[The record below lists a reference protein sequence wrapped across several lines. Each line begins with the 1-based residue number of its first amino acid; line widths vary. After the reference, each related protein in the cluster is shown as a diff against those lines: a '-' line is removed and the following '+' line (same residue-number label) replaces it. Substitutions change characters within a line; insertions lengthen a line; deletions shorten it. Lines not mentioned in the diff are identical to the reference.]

1 MPTYYHSTVD
11 PAPHFAPL
19 AQRTDADIV
28 IVGGGFAGLATAF
41 SLVDRGVRDCVL
53 LEAETIGHGAS
64 GRNGGF
70 VFGGFSLD
78 TMELVKQLGRDEARR
93 LYQMTQDA
101 VSRIRTRIDE
111 HRIDCDAVYSGAL
124 LANWFADDGPLLETQ
139 RFMRETFDIDWLWVS
154 RDELRSLLRSE
165 RYHAGLFESNAFHF
179 NPLKYALG
187 EARVLQSS
195 GVRMHEQTRVRAI
208 VADGS
213 GWRVDAGAAS
223 VQCRHVVVSCGGYLG
238 KLVEPLARAVMPIAT
253 YVIATEPLEERLRG
267 AMRTD
272 AAVYD
277 TRFAFDYYRPLPD
290 TRLLWGSRISIRDR
304 APSDVSRLLL
314 RDLLRVYPQLQG
326 VEVTHAWSGLMGYAR
341 HKMPQIGRLPN
352 GLWYAM
358 GFGGHGVA
366 STTLAGEVLAQA
378 LTGEAT
384 IPRGLAAY
392 GLAPTFGALGKW
404 AAQATYWWMQGRD
417 ALRERRQL
425 SGRR

>member
-11 PAPHFAPL
+11 PALRFEPL
-19 AQRTDADIV
+19 AHRADADIV
-28 IVGGGFAGLATAF
+28 IIGGGFAGLATAF
-41 SLVDRGVRDCVL
+41 SLIDRGVRDCVL

-78 TMELVKQLGRDEARR
+78 TAGLVKQLGRDEARR
-93 LYQMTQDA
+93 LHQLTRDA
-101 VSRIRTRIDE
+101 VNSIRRRIDE

-124 LANWFADDGPLLETQ
+124 LANWFADDKPLLETQ
-139 RFMRETFDIDWLWVS
+139 RFMRETFDIDWRWVS
-154 RDELRSLLRSE
+154 RDEMRTLLLSE

-187 EARVLQSS
+187 EARALQQC
-195 GVRMHEQTRVRAI
+195 GVHVHERTRVRAI

-223 VQCRHVVVSCGGYLG
+223 VHCRQVVVSCGGYLD
-238 KLVEPLARAVMPIAT
+238 KLVAPLARATMPIAT
-253 YVIATEPLEERLRG
+253 YVMTTEPLDERLRG

-304 APSDVSRLLL
+304 SPADVARLLQ
-314 RDLLRVYPQLQG
+314 RDMLRVYPQLQG
-326 VEVTHAWSGLMGYAR
+326 VQVTHAWSGLMSYSR

-378 LTGEAT
+378 LTGEAE

-392 GLAPTFGALGKW
+392 GLVPTFGSLGRLV
-404 AAQATYWWMQGRD
+404 AQATYWWMQGRD
-417 ALRERRQL
+417 ALRERR
-425 SGRR
+425 